1 MWVNKQ
7 YIWVFDLVYR
17 CKYFLEFLLRS
28 KEPIVDHAGNKNYRN
43 VIRQRAVLSFEIFW
57 FSLRM
62 LNTQKTVVFWVWKAN
77 QWKWE
82 SMGIFKMCGVSTSS
96 PSHLSFIIV
105 ASIVFGVCFFFTES
119 LVMLHNFD
127 VLRFQRSS
135 IGEPIFN
142 INM

>member
-28 KEPIVDHAGNKNYRN
+28 KEPIVDHARNKNYRN

-105 ASIVFGVCFFFTES
+105 ASIVFGVCFFF
-119 LVMLHNFD
+119 HGK
-127 VLRFQRSS
+127 SS
-135 IGEPIFN
+135 YVAQLWRVKISKEQYWWAN
-142 INM
+142 I